1 MKNSQIRFLNR
12 CNNQREWISRLSLD
26 KDMIGN
32 AVKNR
37 INRPLLIVD
46 IAVPR
51 DVDPTIEDL
60 AGVNLYDIDS
70 LQSICETD
78 ELTLEQ
84 SIHTANSIVVE
95 ETNRFSAWWDQL
107 DALPIITNI
116 RQNPRS
122 NSKGRNIKNA
132 GVMAKGYTESEKEQL
147 AYRLD
152 ALTSAIIKKL
162 LHQPTAYL
170 RNLKD
175 PSELESVKKMFNLG
189 ETASTNT
196 NHGTKHVPGKN
207 QDHHD

>member
-1 MKNSQIRFLNR
+1 MV
-12 CNNQREWISRLSLD
+12 
-26 KDMIGN
+26 GN

-116 RQNPRS
+116 RQNADQIRREEI
-122 NSKGRNIKNA
+122 SKTLGY
-132 GVMAKGYTESEKEQL
+132 MAKGYTESEKEQL

-189 ETASTNT
+189 ETPHTNT
-196 NHGTKHVPGKN
+196 NHGTKHVPGED
-207 QDHHD
+207 QDHHA